1 MSVLKISRKEMK
13 SHDFEEFLPHTL
25 RVRVGC
31 ILLFP
36 LGTFAKAL

>member
-1 MSVLKISRKEMK
+1 MYISELNISRKETGC
-13 SHDFEEFLPHTL
+13 LTL

-36 LGTFAKAL
+36 LGKFAKAL